1 MTAVASPPSV
11 QSGPHLGWFDSG
23 NGGQGALSSMDA
35 EEVSRTFLPRRTVQ
49 RSNSSSSLASTSS
62 TSTAIVTPQPPNA
75 GHMNNVEHA
84 TWSAKKKPSRNNW
97 TNSKS
102 EPVAGLSNAR
112 SQAMPAFS
120 SGPGASSTMTAIH
133 QPSSIVPSQH
143 MLQASQ
149 QNGVRAA
156 SAPAGDPPAILTL
169 LPING
174 TFDKKQINV
183 PFYPDLL
190 RIGRQTNAKTVPT
203 PVNGYFDSKVL
214 SRQHAEIWADKSGKI
229 WIRDV
234 KSSNGTFVNGQ
245 RLSPENRESEPHE
258 LRENDTLEL
267 GIDIV
272 SEDQKTVVHH
282 KVSAK
287 VEHAGVYSSIP
298 NILDLTLGDLD
309 PASGNGLLP
318 SPLSQPMSHLRG
330 RSGSN
335 MSNRS
340 AQSAASSQFNAIQQQ
355 RQMNYWNSPIS
366 IEQVV
371 KRLTSEMKQ
380 AKQQSQEL
388 RQTDE
393 FLTAIMKPGY
403 VEKEKAKPP
412 PVDNNA
418 PRPVN
423 GRPKMPR
430 VDSFSRFSDP
440 PAPPP
445 QQPLP
450 EKPDALPRNGT
461 DALSPLKRSETEK
474 SKLGPNSPVTRE
486 NSQILSLIE
495 ALSSAKR
502 ELDSQGARVKELEA
516 LLIQERNARE
526 SAEEKARSLEMKST
540 QFAPG
545 PTADAEPEDDST
557 KKPTEM
563 EEPKTMPP
571 DADISTDSDAPT
583 SEKQSLA
590 ESQTDVLQ
598 RRLESMI
605 LEMEEMKKQVTMF
618 KDRADVAE
626 NEAVEARKSLAEM
639 IETLRQERAERAQG
653 NAVSGAQTDAPASA
667 GSSSE
672 PRESAEETGSVCAE
686 QSQPTT
692 ATPSGTKAVDNADT
706 TFATQSHRHD
716 VLEQSSPFASMLGV
730 VLLGVGLMA
739 YLNGWQ
745 KMDK

>member
-23 NGGQGALSSMDA
+23 NGGQVALSSMDA

-75 GHMNNVEHA
+75 GHVNNVEHA

-545 PTADAEPEDDST
+545 PTADSEPEDDST
-557 KKPTEM
+557 KKPTEV

>member
-11 QSGPHLGWFDSG
+11 QSGPRLGWFDSG
-23 NGGQGALSSMDA
+23 NGGQGVLSSMDA

-49 RSNSSSSLASTSS
+49 RSNSSSSIGSTSS
-62 TSTAIVTPQPPNA
+62 TSTVSAAPQNFNA
-75 GHMNNVEHA
+75 GPVNNVDSA
-84 TWSAKKKPSRNNW
+84 TWSSKKKSSRSVWPS
-97 TNSKS
+97 SKS

-120 SGPGASSTMTAIH
+120 SGPGASSAMTAIH

-149 QNGVRAA
+149 QNGVRAG

-183 PFYPDLL
+183 PFYPEVL

-245 RLSPENRESEPHE
+245 RLSPENRESDPHE

-272 SEDQKTVVHH
+272 SEDQKTIVHH

-287 VEHAGVYSSIP
+287 VEHAGIYSSIP

-318 SPLSQPMSHLRG
+318 SPLSQPLSHLRG
-330 RSGSN
+330 RSGST

-340 AQSAASSQFNAIQQQ
+340 AQSAASSQFNALQQQ

-393 FLTAIMKPGY
+393 FLTTIMKPGY
-403 VEKEKAKPP
+403 IEKEKAKQSPP
-412 PVDNNA
+412 DTNA
-418 PRPVN
+418 SRPVN

-430 VDSFSRFSDP
+430 VDSFSRFSEP

-461 DALSPLKRSETEK
+461 DALSPLKRVETEK
-474 SKLGPNSPVTRE
+474 GKLGANSPVARE

-495 ALSSAKR
+495 ALSSARR
-502 ELDSQGARVKELEA
+502 EIDNQGARVKELEA
-516 LLIQERNARE
+516 LLIRERSARE
-526 SAEEKARSLEMKST
+526 SAEEKARSLEMKSPKDVSDAASVDSDIERDSSEQT
-540 QFAPG
+540 D
-545 PTADAEPEDDST
+545 PTEEPEVVTSDTDVS
-557 KKPTEM
+557 PE
-563 EEPKTMPP
+563 
-571 DADISTDSDAPT
+571 AVSTDS
-583 SEKQSLA
+583 EESLP
-590 ESQTDVLQ
+590 EPQTDTLQ
-598 RRLESMI
+598 HRLETMI
-605 LEMEEMKKQVTMF
+605 HEMEEMKKQVTIF
-618 KDRADVAE
+618 KDRAQNAE
-626 NEAVEARKSLAEM
+626 DETAVTRKSLAEM
-639 IETLRQERAERAQG
+639 IETLRQERAERAESKPVPH
-653 NAVSGAQTDAPASA
+653 A
-667 GSSSE
+667 E
-672 PRESAEETGSVCAE
+672 ESADVPNSTPTETQGPIEEKGSVCAE
-686 QSQPTT
+686 QSQPSVTS
-692 ATPSGTKAVDNADT
+692 PSKTVDDPDKTCAS
-706 TFATQSHRHD
+706 QPPRHD

>member
-75 GHMNNVEHA
+75 GHVNNVEHA

-706 TFATQSHRHD
+706 TFATQSQRHD

>member
-35 EEVSRTFLPRRTVQ
+35 EEVSRTFMPRRTVQ

-62 TSTAIVTPQPPNA
+62 TSTAIITPQPSNA
-75 GHMNNVEHA
+75 GHVNNVEHA
-84 TWSAKKKPSRNNW
+84 TWSAKKKSSRNTWAN
-97 TNSKS
+97 NKS

-169 LPING
+169 IPMNG

-272 SEDQKTVVHH
+272 SEDQTTVVHH

-340 AQSAASSQFNAIQQQ
+340 SQSAASSQFNAVQQQ

-393 FLTAIMKPGY
+393 FLTTIMKPGY

-412 PVDNNA
+412 PADNNA

-526 SAEEKARSLEMKST
+526 SAEEKARSLEMKTT
-540 QFAPG
+540 QAASS
-545 PTADAEPEDDST
+545 PTADAESEDDST
-557 KKPTEM
+557 QKLTAM
-563 EEPKTMPP
+563 EEPKTVLP
-571 DADISTDSDAPT
+571 DAETSSEIDASA
-583 SEKQSLA
+583 SEKQSSP

-626 NEAVEARKSLAEM
+626 NETAEARKSLAEM

-653 NAVSGAQTDAPASA
+653 KAVSGAQTDAPASA
-667 GSSSE
+667 DSSSE
-672 PRESAEETGSVCAE
+672 PQESAEEKGSVCAE
-686 QSQPTT
+686 QPQPT
-692 ATPSGTKAVDNADT
+692 ATPSCTKAVDNANT

>member
-75 GHMNNVEHA
+75 GHVNNVEHA
-84 TWSAKKKPSRNNW
+84 TWSAKKKSSRNNW
-97 TNSKS
+97 TTSKS
-102 EPVAGLSNAR
+102 EPVAGLSSAR

-287 VEHAGVYSSIP
+287 VEHAGIYSSIP

-330 RSGSN
+330 RSGST

-393 FLTAIMKPGY
+393 FLTTIMKPGY
-403 VEKEKAKPP
+403 AEKEKPKPSP
-412 PVDNNA
+412 ADNNA

-526 SAEEKARSLEMKST
+526 SAEEKARSLEMKSI
-540 QFAPG
+540 QPAPG
-545 PTADAEPEDDST
+545 LTADAESEDST
-557 KKPTEM
+557 KNLTEM
-563 EEPKTMPP
+563 EEPKTTLP
-571 DADISTDSDAPT
+571 DAEASIDSDAPA
-583 SEKQSLA
+583 SEKESLA

-618 KDRADVAE
+618 KDRAEVAE
-626 NEAVEARKSLAEM
+626 NETVEARKSLAEM

-653 NAVSGAQTDAPASA
+653 KVVSGAQTDAPAPA
-667 GSSSE
+667 GSPSE
-672 PRESAEETGSVCAE
+672 PQESAEEKGSVCAE
-686 QSQPTT
+686 QPQLT
-692 ATPSGTKAVDNADT
+692 ATPSGTKAVDNANT

-739 YLNGWQ
+739 YLNSWQ

>member
-75 GHMNNVEHA
+75 GHVNNVEHA

-545 PTADAEPEDDST
+545 PTADSEPEDDST
-557 KKPTEM
+557 KKPTEV

-672 PRESAEETGSVCAE
+672 PRESAEETASVCAE